1 MLILNKMYSYFI
13 MKVLNKTKKQTKINM
28 KKSRKN
34 NKRKNRKSRKGGK
47 GCGCENKSL
56 AEILKMNGGNNLADT
71 KYYYGVNNQENYK
84 LPESSSM
91 HGGKKKRKSLK
102 KMKGGNLL
110 GRAYDNFFLNF
121 PDTKGVNHA
130 GAIANGDT
138 IKSSAPYEHLKVETN
153 QNPIA

>member
-1 MLILNKMYSYFI
+1 MYRYFI

>member
-1 MLILNKMYSYFI
+1 MR
-13 MKVLNKTKKQTKINM
+13 VLNKTKKQSKINM

-34 NKRKNRKSRKGGK
+34 NKRKNRKTRKGGK

-130 GAIANGDT
+130 GAIANGDN
-138 IKSSAPYEHLKVETN
+138 IKSSAPYEHLKIETN

>member
-1 MLILNKMYSYFI
+1 MLILNKMYRYFI